1 MNHHPVLSY
10 YFISVIST
18 NFGKNLFGAYD
29 KNRSMGKTGGK
40 NLQTMKKIVLS
51 VLNIVKSSY
60 HLSMKRIRYEMSLD
74 YEGEVEKL
82 LSMLDEESIKKAL
95 ESAEN
100 RRKKPV

>member
-1 MNHHPVLSY
+1 
-10 YFISVIST
+10 
-18 NFGKNLFGAYD
+18 
-29 KNRSMGKTGGK
+29 
-40 NLQTMKKIVLS
+40 
-51 VLNIVKSSY
+51 
-60 HLSMKRIRYEMSLD
+60 MSLD